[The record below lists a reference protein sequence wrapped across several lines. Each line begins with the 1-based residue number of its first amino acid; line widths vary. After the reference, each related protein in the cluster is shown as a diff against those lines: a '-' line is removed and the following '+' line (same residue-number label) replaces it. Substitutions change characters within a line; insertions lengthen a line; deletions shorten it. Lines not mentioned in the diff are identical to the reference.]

1 MSYLG
6 IEFGSTRIKA
16 VEIDEKFAPVSSGD
30 YTWTSEYKNGIWTYD
45 IDNAIKGLKV
55 ALGGIKDIEAVEA
68 VRQCVSALI
77 DDISNS
83 KPRTIAEWVERGEM
97 PRTAND

>member
-1 MSYLG
+1 MMTDYELTA
-6 IEFGSTRIKA
+6 IEAKA
-16 VEIDEKFAPVSSGD
+16 RAAC
-30 YTWTSEYKNGIWTYD
+30 
-45 IDNAIKGLKV
+45 NAILSAKSEDKR
-55 ALGGIKDIEAVEA
+55 IEAVEA